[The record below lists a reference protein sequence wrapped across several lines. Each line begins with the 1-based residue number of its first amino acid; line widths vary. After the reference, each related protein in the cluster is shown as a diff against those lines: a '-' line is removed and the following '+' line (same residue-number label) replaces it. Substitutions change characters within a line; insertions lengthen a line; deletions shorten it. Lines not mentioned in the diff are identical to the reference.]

1 MKGVEQELDGDE
13 EAELAGAGQIEWVFT
28 DFARVNTSSSN
39 VSKLCVYDMFGEF
52 QIPKRLFI
60 CLFFRKR
67 LVWWLAVGSSLD
79 VCRRQTTIGSGEAA
93 VVWTNNSCTR
103 IQIKWHCELLLFCRI
118 AVYMLSLSNQLRR
131 HRIWRD
137 KCNST
142 GLFACTWLPSYPPLA
157 VWFILLLLS
166 LNIANIFCNLCAH
179 LRYKNFC
186 CFIIRRL
193 SAAYRHRKLTLL

>member
-1 MKGVEQELDGDE
+1 MFIFPRK
-13 EAELAGAGQIEWVFT
+13 
-28 DFARVNTSSSN
+28 TSAMIS
-39 VSKLCVYDMFGEF
+39 C
-52 QIPKRLFI
+52 R
-60 CLFFRKR
+60 
-67 LVWWLAVGSSLD
+67 SSLD

-118 AVYMLSLSNQLRR
+118 AVYMLSLSNQLWRY
-131 HRIWRD
+131 RIWRD

-193 SAAYRHRKLTLL
+193 PHTGTENLLYCNWNETNRPFLFTWPFITHEEGRCLLLITHPQSRGSKEHT

>member
-1 MKGVEQELDGDE
+1 MFIFPRK
-13 EAELAGAGQIEWVFT
+13 
-28 DFARVNTSSSN
+28 TSAMIS
-39 VSKLCVYDMFGEF
+39 C
-52 QIPKRLFI
+52 R
-60 CLFFRKR
+60 
-67 LVWWLAVGSSLD
+67 SSLD
-79 VCRRQTTIGSGEAA
+79 VCMRQTTIGSGEAA

-118 AVYMLSLSNQLRR
+118 AVYMLSLSNQLWRY
-131 HRIWRD
+131 RIWRD

-186 CFIIRRL
+186 CFIIRRECRIQAQKTYFIVTEMKQIDHFYSL
-193 SAAYRHRKLTLL
+193 DLLLHMKKGDPCFWSPILNQGVTKNIHRN